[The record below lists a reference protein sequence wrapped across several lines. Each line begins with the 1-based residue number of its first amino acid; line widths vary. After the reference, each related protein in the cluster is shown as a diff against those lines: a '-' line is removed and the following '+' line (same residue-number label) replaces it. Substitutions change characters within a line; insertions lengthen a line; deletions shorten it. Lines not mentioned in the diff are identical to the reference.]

1 MAHLVTFVLQRYWY
15 HASRV
20 GTQARC
26 VLSAAIYQKSLKVNF
41 SNKGTTVGEV
51 VNYMSVDAQVCQHF
65 KLPVNNLSP
74 FSNDFGNKNDPNFS
88 GFKIR

>member
-1 MAHLVTFVLQRYWY
+1 MTHLVTFVLQRYWY

-65 KLPVNNLSP
+65 EIFCQHFVILC
-74 FSNDFGNKNDPNFS
+74 NKNDRNFS
-88 GFKIR
+88 DFKIR